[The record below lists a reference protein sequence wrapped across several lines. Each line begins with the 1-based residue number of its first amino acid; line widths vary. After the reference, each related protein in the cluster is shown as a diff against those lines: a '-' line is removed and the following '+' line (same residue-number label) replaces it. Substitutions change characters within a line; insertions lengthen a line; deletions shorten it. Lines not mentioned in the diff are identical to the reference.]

1 MHITQ
6 RSCKG
11 EIKFVYM
18 LDAIAADGF
27 DVFSVCQ
34 SLDGFWHAWIRVE
47 TLERDPRLE
56 AAVNRGLDAGLKALR
71 STEPEKP
78 AKRTA

>member
-6 RSCKG
+6 RFCKG
-11 EIKFVYM
+11 EILFVYM
-18 LDAIAADGF
+18 VDAIAAAGF
-27 DVFSVCQ
+27 DVFSICQ
-34 SLDGFWHAWIRVE
+34 STDGVWHAWIRVE

-71 STEPEKP
+71 STESEKP
-78 AKRTA
+78 ARRTA